1 MIANISFL
9 LFFSI
14 FLIVVIGYGRLFS
27 SIFFPSFL
35 TLNYGFQGFI
45 GIFTLSFI
53 AMLTSF
59 FFAHAFL
66 HNLLILILGL
76 FGFVL
81 KMDKNYFKK
90 NIRLL
95 LIISLCLIIGLYV
108 FKNHDD
114 FPYYHLPYALTLV
127 ENNFI
132 LGMGNLGHGFRTPS
146 SIFYFNSLLY
156 LPIIKYYLF
165 HSQGLFILIFFNIIF
180 LDKILLNL
188 KTRNYDFFYFLY
200 LMIFIFVNCVFYR
213 LSEFG
218 ADRSGQILI
227 FIIFLKF
234 FEIINLDLSR
244 EDFENSIMFMM
255 LMTILAASMK
265 AYFFI
270 YFIVPLVLFLNK
282 RQIYS
287 FMKIKFLKIFLLI
300 TLFISMIISINFLST
315 GCMLYPAQ
323 STCIDNLEWSI
334 KKKEV
339 KKMKTHYEWWAKAG
353 GGSNYSINQK
363 KEDYVKN
370 FNWVKNWIDKYF
382 FNKVSDFLLGIIF
395 IMLFV
400 RSILYTKN
408 KKENKKK
415 IKYFLPLALS
425 VIFLLE
431 WFFIHP
437 ALRYGGYVLI
447 SLTIFIIFSL
457 YLSKFDYS
465 KKNVNKLTIFLI
477 IITFAV
483 YNGRN
488 ILRLNYE
495 ITKYDYKI
503 LSSPFFDIPD
513 IGFTINYK
521 DKDKV
526 IYKPIDNMCW
536 STPTPCSHRSGIK
549 MININNFKVI
559 VRK

>member
-1 MIANISFL
+1 
-9 LFFSI
+9 
-14 FLIVVIGYGRLFS
+14 
-27 SIFFPSFL
+27 
-35 TLNYGFQGFI
+35 
-45 GIFTLSFI
+45 
-53 AMLTSF
+53 
-59 FFAHAFL
+59 
-66 HNLLILILGL
+66 
-76 FGFVL
+76 
-81 KMDKNYFKK
+81 
-90 NIRLL
+90 
-95 LIISLCLIIGLYV
+95 
-108 FKNHDD
+108 
-114 FPYYHLPYALTLV
+114 
-127 ENNFI
+127 
-132 LGMGNLGHGFRTPS
+132 
-146 SIFYFNSLLY
+146 
-156 LPIIKYYLF
+156 
-165 HSQGLFILIFFNIIF
+165 
-180 LDKILLNL
+180 
-188 KTRNYDFFYFLY
+188 
-200 LMIFIFVNCVFYR
+200 
-213 LSEFG
+213 
-218 ADRSGQILI
+218 
-227 FIIFLKF
+227 
-234 FEIINLDLSR
+234 
-244 EDFENSIMFMM
+244 
-255 LMTILAASMK
+255 
-265 AYFFI
+265 
-270 YFIVPLVLFLNK
+270 
-282 RQIYS
+282 
-287 FMKIKFLKIFLLI
+287 
-300 TLFISMIISINFLST
+300 
-315 GCMLYPAQ
+315 
-323 STCIDNLEWSI
+323 
-334 KKKEV
+334 
-339 KKMKTHYEWWAKAG
+339 MKTHYEWWAKAG

-549 MININNFKVI
+549 MININNFKAI
-559 VRK
+559 IRK